1 MGAAVRY
8 LPNRIAAAA
17 IAGAVALGAIVGVS
31 VDAIHARDRLWAHAA
46 ATTGGDPARGEA
58 MFIQY
63 GCGSCHGLKHVR
75 KASGAVG
82 PPLDGVAVRAIIGGR
97 LDNSPANL
105 QAWIRD
111 PQRISPGTAMP
122 DLNVGERDA
131 RDISAFLY
139 TRAE

>member
-1 MGAAVRY
+1 MQPRRARLFVSVVTAVLVGGAA
-8 LPNRIAAAA
+8 
-17 IAGAVALGAIVGVS
+17 AGVMWEAGHERSQLRS
-31 VDAIHARDRLWAHAA
+31 HAA
-46 ATTGGDPARGEA
+46 DVTAGDPSRGAA

-75 KASGAVG
+75 KASGGVG
-82 PPLDGVAVRAIIGGR
+82 PSLDGIAVRAVIAGK
-97 LDNSPANL
+97 LSNTPDNL
-105 QAWIRD
+105 ETWIRD